1 MLNEKAKN
9 TAFKLLEK
17 FGKVGTYKRKSG
29 QIYDPETGG
38 MTEQI
43 SEYKVKAYIDSAKS
57 YSNLIEKS
65 LLNEGDNVILVAA
78 KSLPFMPQNNDAIEF
93 PHCSYTIKYN
103 DAVWGGEDVALH
115 QLIGVAK

>member
-1 MLNEKAKN
+1 MLNDKAQQ
-9 TAFKLLEK
+9 TALKLLDK

-43 SEYKVKAYIDSAKS
+43 SEYKVKAYIDSIKS
-57 YSNLIEKS
+57 YLAPIERGLI
-65 LLNEGDNVILVAA
+65 NEGNVVILIAA
-78 KSLPFMPQNNDAIEF
+78 KSLPFMPQNNDVIEF

>member
-9 TAFKLLEK
+9 TAFKLLDK
-17 FGKVGTYKRKSG
+17 FGKVGTYKRKGG

-57 YSNLIEKS
+57 YSNLIEKR

-78 KSLPFMPQNNDAIEF
+78 KSLPFMPQNNDVIEF
-93 PHCSYTIKYN
+93 PLCS
-103 DAVWGGEDVALH
+103 
-115 QLIGVAK
+115 

>member
-29 QIYDPETGG
+29 QIYDPETG
-38 MTEQI
+38 I
-43 SEYKVKAYIDSAKS
+43 KS
-57 YSNLIEKS
+57 YLAPIERGLI
-65 LLNEGDNVILVAA
+65 NEGNVVILIAA
-78 KSLPFMPQNNDAIEF
+78 KSLPFMPQNNDVIEF

-103 DAVWGGEDVALH
+103 DAVWGGEDMALH

>member
-9 TAFKLLEK
+9 TALKLLEK

-43 SEYKVKAYIDSAKS
+43 SEYKVKAYIDS
-57 YSNLIEKS
+57 IKS
-65 LLNEGDNVILVAA
+65 LINDGNVVILIAA
-78 KSLPFMPQNNDAIEF
+78 KSLPFMPQNNDLIEF

>member
-38 MTEQI
+38 MTEQT

-65 LLNEGDNVILVAA
+65 LLNEGDNVILIAA
-78 KSLPFMPQNNDAIEF
+78 KSLPFMPQNN
-93 PHCSYTIKYN
+93 
-103 DAVWGGEDVALH
+103 EDVALH